1 MIQSEFVYYS
11 VNCVYIRG
19 EEQCESEWWDVGFW
33 ITDIEENTDKNID
46 VYPNP
51 TNGLL
56 NIEGQGTM
64 HITVSNLLGQ
74 KLQEV
79 TAEGSIVLDLSRFES
94 GMYLVRIESE
104 NGVTIQKVN
113 LRK

>member
-1 MIQSEFVYYS
+1 MVTD
-11 VNCVYIRG
+11 V
-19 EEQCESEWWDVGFW
+19 EEK
-33 ITDIEENTDKNID
+33 EEGIAI
-46 VYPNP
+46 YPNP

-64 HITVSNLLGQ
+64 LVSVSNLLGQ
-74 KLQEV
+74 KLME
-79 TAEGSIVLDLSRFES
+79 TNAESNATLDLSQFGQ
-94 GMYLVRIESE
+94 GMYIVRIESE